1 MECYYCGAKK
11 EYKDLKSHCKHVHNK
26 PLRQK
31 GQLTISE
38 TFFQPA
44 KQAKTAHPI
53 VAPETQS
60 QPPPTPAIPN
70 PTPDESDPLSLTEI
84 SVPEKSVDP
93 EKPSAP
99 DQPES
104 VRSSVVTKLTGMLF
118 ALTTFLDP
126 LRAIVSSLETSSKR
140 IEDSLTVKRN
150 KLEKREHQL
159 STIHQFHCQHS
170 SEGI

>member
-1 MECYYCGAKK
+1 MYDYNIIYLKTIIQCLIMNKPVKKSILKNESSCRLVECYYCGVKK

-44 KQAKTAHPI
+44 KRAKTAHPI

-84 SVPEKSVDP
+84 LVPEKSVDCGP
-93 EKPSAP
+93 RETFGT
-99 DQPES
+99 
-104 VRSSVVTKLTGMLF
+104 RST
-118 ALTTFLDP
+118 
-126 LRAIVSSLETSSKR
+126 
-140 IEDSLTVKRN
+140 
-150 KLEKREHQL
+150 
-159 STIHQFHCQHS
+159 
-170 SEGI
+170 